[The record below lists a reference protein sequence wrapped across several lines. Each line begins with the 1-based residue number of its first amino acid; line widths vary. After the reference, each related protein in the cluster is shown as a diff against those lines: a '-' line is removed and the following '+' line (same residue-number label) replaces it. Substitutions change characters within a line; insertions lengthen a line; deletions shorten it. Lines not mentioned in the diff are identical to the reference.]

1 MQSRAVHPL
10 HLLIWVPAAL
20 AGLIGMW
27 LTAQGAAPAAVALFC
42 LAGALA
48 VVILRPVPALALLV
62 FTRFSFEMFWE
73 QRVYGFSVLDF
84 LGAGVPVAVLIS
96 IFLARPRFA
105 HVPLARPVF
114 VWAAILWIAAA
125 VFIVVR
131 GQAMPVVE
139 NTLRYTCGVPIFL
152 LTVMV
157 VADFEHA
164 WKLLRLWL
172 FGALPVAAIFYG
184 YGERL
189 AMEYHGVVR
198 MKAFYH
204 DVVTPAVVGCMSMLI
219 SLFLLGLGWMRRWRP
234 HWILALV
241 LCAALFARLVYLTF
255 HNALAGVACL
265 SVGAFFF
272 LRRRFGLLACLLV
285 LLVGLSQVDRVQQR
299 WWREIA
305 ILQGDQ
311 DPIAFAS
318 GRPNQWR
325 FYLGRFFEMER
336 MDQCLGVHGTW
347 GDPENQFI
355 QLLGDLGPVVG
366 LYTIGLILWVL
377 WTIYRWSK
385 QEVDPERK
393 LFFHFVVAVLVGS
406 GAAWITA
413 TPLTYSNFQWFLF
426 CLVGL
431 AVAVR
436 MHSERLAAAAVDEE
450 REAEGQRA

>member
-1 MQSRAVHPL
+1 MQSRALHPL
-10 HLLIWVPAAL
+10 VLFIWVPAAA
-20 AGLIGMW
+20 AGLVAVW
-27 LTAQGAAPAAVALFC
+27 LALQGSGLAAIALFV
-42 LAGALA
+42 LLGALGI
-48 VVILRPVPALALLV
+48 VILRPVPALALLV
-62 FTRFSFEMFWE
+62 FSRFSFEMFWE
-73 QRVYGFSVLDF
+73 QRLYGFSVLDF
-84 LGAGVPVAVLIS
+84 LGAGVPVAVLLS
-96 IFLARPRFA
+96 IFLAQPRFL
-105 HVPLARPVF
+105 HLPLTRPVL
-114 VWAAILWIAAA
+114 VWAIIVWISAA
-125 VFIVVR
+125 VYIAV
-131 GQAMPVVE
+131 GGKALAVVE

-157 VADFEHA
+157 VTDFERA
-164 WKLLRLWL
+164 WKLLRMWL
-172 FGALPVAAIFYG
+172 LGAVPVAAIFYG

-198 MKAFYH
+198 QKAFYH

-219 SLFLLGLGWMRRWRP
+219 SLFLLALGSMRRWRP
-234 HWILALV
+234 MWILAL
-241 LCAALFARLVYLTF
+241 LLSIAMFGRLVYLTF

-265 SVGAFFF
+265 STATFLF
-272 LRRRFGLLACLLV
+272 LRRKFAFIGVLLV

-305 ILQGDQ
+305 ILRGEQ

-325 FYLGRFFEMER
+325 FYVGRFLDMER

-355 QLLGDLGPVVG
+355 QLLGDLGPVLG
-366 LYTIGLILWVL
+366 LYTLGLVAWVL

-385 QEVDPERK
+385 QEADPERK
-393 LFFHFVVAVLVGS
+393 LFLQFVVAVLLGS
-406 GAAWITA
+406 GAAWMTA

-426 CLVGL
+426 CIVGL

-436 MHSERLAAAAVDEE
+436 MHSEREAATAVDAA
-450 REAEGQRA
+450 RESEARA

>member
-1 MQSRAVHPL
+1 MQARALHPL
-10 HLLIWVPAAL
+10 VPFLWVPAAA
-20 AGLIGMW
+20 AGLVAVW
-27 LTAQGAAPAAVALFC
+27 LAHMGSALAAVALFV
-42 LAGALA
+42 LVGALA
-48 VVILRPVPALALLV
+48 IIILRPVTALALLV

-96 IFLARPRFA
+96 IFLAQPRFL
-105 HVPLARPVF
+105 HLPLTRPVL
-114 VWAAILWIAAA
+114 VWATIVWVSAA
-125 VFIVVR
+125 VFIAVGGKTLVVL
-131 GQAMPVVE
+131 E

-157 VADFEHA
+157 VRDFERA
-164 WKLLRLWL
+164 WRVLRLWL
-172 FGALPVAAIFYG
+172 LGAVPVAAIFYG

-189 AMEYHGVVR
+189 AMEYHGVLR
-198 MKAFYH
+198 WKAFYH

-219 SLFLLGLGWMRRWRP
+219 SMFLLGLGWMRRWRP
-234 HWILALV
+234 MWILAL
-241 LCAALFARLVYLTF
+241 LLSIAMFGFLVYLTF
-255 HNALAGVACL
+255 HNALAGVAFL
-265 SVGAFFF
+265 STATFLF
-272 LRRRFGLLACLLV
+272 LRRKFAFLGMLLA
-285 LLVGLSQVDRVQQR
+285 LLVGLSQVDLVQQR

-325 FYLGRFFEMER
+325 FYVGRFLDMER

-355 QLLGDLGPVVG
+355 QLLGDLGPVLG
-366 LYTIGLILWVL
+366 LYTLGLVAWVL

-385 QEVDPERK
+385 QEAVPERK
-393 LFFHFVVAVLVGS
+393 LFLQFVASVLLGS

-426 CLVGL
+426 CLTGL

-436 MHSERLAAAAVDEE
+436 VQSEREAAAAVDVA
-450 REAEGQRA
+450 RESEARA

>member
-1 MQSRAVHPL
+1 MQSRALHPL
-10 HLLIWVPAAL
+10 HLLVWVPAAG
-20 AGLIGMW
+20 AGLVAVWGA
-27 LTAQGAAPAAVALFC
+27 LQGSGLAAVALFV
-42 LAGALA
+42 LLGALGI
-48 VVILRPVPALALLV
+48 VILRPVPALALLV

-84 LGAGVPVAVLIS
+84 LGAGVPVAVLLS

-105 HVPLARPVF
+105 HLPLTRPVL
-114 VWAAILWIAAA
+114 VWAAIVWISAA
-125 VFIVVR
+125 VYIVV
-131 GQAMPVVE
+131 GGKVLVVLE

-152 LTVMV
+152 LTIMV
-157 VADFEHA
+157 VTDFERA

-172 FGALPVAAIFYG
+172 LGAVPVAVIFYG

-189 AMEYHGVVR
+189 AMEYHGVIR

-219 SLFLLGLGWMRRWRP
+219 ALFLLGLGWMRRWRP
-234 HWILALV
+234 HWILALLVAFV
-241 LCAALFARLVYLTF
+241 LFGRLVYLTF
-255 HNALAGVACL
+255 HNALAGVAFASTATFL
-265 SVGAFFF
+265 F
-272 LRRRFGLLACLLV
+272 LRRKFGFLACLLV

-305 ILQGDQ
+305 ILRGDQ

-318 GRPNQWR
+318 GRPNQWG
-325 FYLGRFFEMER
+325 FYLGRFLDMER

-347 GDPENQFI
+347 GDPENQFL
-355 QLLGDLGPVVG
+355 QLLGDLGPVLG
-366 LYTIGLILWVL
+366 LYTVGAVLWIL

-385 QEVDPERK
+385 QEADPERK
-393 LFFHFVVAVLVGS
+393 LFFHFVVAVLFGS
-406 GAAWITA
+406 GAAWVTA

-436 MHSERLAAAAVDEE
+436 VDSERSATVAVDEA
-450 REAEGQRA
+450 REAEARP

>member
-1 MQSRAVHPL
+1 MQSRATSPL
-10 HLLIWVPAAL
+10 HHLIWIPAVV
-20 AGLIGMW
+20 AGLFGVSLALEGSAI
-27 LTAQGAAPAAVALFC
+27 TAVALFC
-42 LAGALA
+42 LLGALGI
-48 VVILRPVPALALLV
+48 VILRPVPALALLV
-62 FTRFSFEMFWE
+62 FMRFSFEMFWE
-73 QRVYGFSVLDF
+73 QRVYGFSVLD
-84 LGAGVPVAVLIS
+84 LLAGGVPVAVLLS
-96 IFLARPRFA
+96 IFLARPRLA
-105 HVPLARPVF
+105 HVPLTRPILA
-114 VWAAILWIAAA
+114 WAAIVWISAA
-125 VFIVVR
+125 VYIAVGGRTEIVL
-131 GQAMPVVE
+131 E

-157 VADFEHA
+157 VQDFEHA

-172 FGALPVAAIFYG
+172 LGAVPVAAIFYG

-198 MKAFYH
+198 QKALYH
-204 DVVTPAVVGCMSMLI
+204 DVVTPAVVGCMSMLLA
-219 SLFLLGLGWMRRWRP
+219 LFLLSLGWMRRWRP
-234 HWILALV
+234 HWILALL
-241 LCAALFARLVYLTF
+241 LCATLFGRLVYLTF
-255 HNALAGVACL
+255 HNALAGVAFL
-265 SVGAFFF
+265 SVAAFFF

-285 LLVGLSQVDRVQQR
+285 FLVGFSQAERVQQR

-305 ILQGDQ
+305 IFEGEQ

-325 FYLGRFFEMER
+325 FYLGRFLEMER
-336 MDQCLGVHGTW
+336 MDQCLGIHGTW
-347 GDPENQFI
+347 GDPENQFL

-366 LYTIGLILWVL
+366 LYTVGVVLWILWTV
-377 WTIYRWSK
+377 YRWAK
-385 QEVDPERK
+385 QETDPERK

-436 MHSERLAAAAVDEE
+436 VDSE
-450 REAEGQRA
+450 REAVASADAARAAQVRS

>member
-1 MQSRAVHPL
+1 MQSRALHPL
-10 HLLIWVPAAL
+10 HLLVWVPAAI
-20 AGLIGMW
+20 AGLFGAW
-27 LTAQGAAPAAVALFC
+27 LTLEGSAIAAIALFV
-42 LAGALA
+42 LGGALA
-48 VVILRPVPALALLV
+48 IVILRPVPALALLV

-84 LGAGVPVAVLIS
+84 LGAGVPVAVLLS

-105 HVPLARPVF
+105 HVPLARPILI
-114 VWAAILWIAAA
+114 WAVVIWFSAL
-125 VFIVVR
+125 VYIVVR
-131 GQAMPVVE
+131 GDTLIVLE

-152 LTVMV
+152 LAVMV

-172 FGALPVAAIFYG
+172 LGALPVAAIFYG

-219 SLFLLGLGWMRRWRP
+219 ALFLLGLGWMRRWRP
-234 HWILALV
+234 HWILSL
-241 LCAALFARLVYLTF
+241 LLAAAAFGRLVYLTF
-255 HNALAGVACL
+255 HNALAGVAFL
-265 SVGAFFF
+265 SVATFFF
-272 LRRRFGLLACLLV
+272 LRRRFGLLACLMV
-285 LLVGLSQVDRVQQR
+285 FMVGLTQVERVQQR

-325 FYLGRFFEMER
+325 FYVGRFQELER

-347 GDPENQFI
+347 GDPENQFL

-366 LYTIGLILWVL
+366 LYTFGVVMWIL

-413 TPLTYSNFQWFLF
+413 TPLTYSNFQWFLL

-436 MHSERLAAAAVDEE
+436 LDSERIAAAAVDES
-450 REAEGQRA
+450 REAEAEA

>member
-1 MQSRAVHPL
+1 MQTRAHHPL
-10 HLLIWVPAAL
+10 VLLVWVPAAA
-20 AGLIGMW
+20 AGLVATW
-27 LTAQGAAPAAVALFC
+27 LALQGSGLAAIALFV
-42 LAGALA
+42 LLGALA
-48 VVILRPVPALALLV
+48 IVILRPVPALALLV
-62 FTRFSFEMFWE
+62 FSRFSFEMFWE
-73 QRVYGFSVLDF
+73 QRLYGFSVLDF
-84 LGAGVPVAVLIS
+84 LGAGVPVAVLLS
-96 IFLARPRFA
+96 FFLARPRFL
-105 HVPLARPVF
+105 HLPLARPVL
-114 VWAAILWIAAA
+114 VWAVIVWVSAA
-125 VFIVVR
+125 VYIVVGGR
-131 GQAMPVVE
+131 AIVVVE

-157 VADFEHA
+157 VTDFERA
-164 WKLLRLWL
+164 WKVLRLWL
-172 FGALPVAAIFYG
+172 YGAVPVAAIFFG

-219 SLFLLGLGWMRRWRP
+219 SIFLLGLGWMRRWKP
-234 HWILALV
+234 QWILLLLLSIV
-241 LCAALFARLVYLTF
+241 MFGRLVYLTF
-255 HNALAGVACL
+255 HNALAGVAFL
-265 SVGAFFF
+265 SAATFLF
-272 LRRRFGLLACLLV
+272 LRRKFAFLGLMLV

-305 ILQGDQ
+305 ILQGEQ

-325 FYLGRFFEMER
+325 FYVGRFSDMER

-355 QLLGDLGPVVG
+355 QLLGDLGPVLG
-366 LYTIGLILWVL
+366 LYTLGLVMWFL

-385 QEVDPERK
+385 QETDPERK
-393 LFFHFVVAVLVGS
+393 LFLQFVASVLFGS
-406 GAAWITA
+406 GAAWVTA

-426 CLVGL
+426 CLIGL

-436 MHSERLAAAAVDEE
+436 MQSEQEAAEAVMEE
-450 REAEGQRA
+450 EARA

>member
-1 MQSRAVHPL
+1 
-10 HLLIWVPAAL
+10 
-20 AGLIGMW
+20 
-27 LTAQGAAPAAVALFC
+27 
-42 LAGALA
+42 
-48 VVILRPVPALALLV
+48 
-62 FTRFSFEMFWE
+62 MFWE
-73 QRVYGFSVLDF
+73 QRIYGFSVLDF
-84 LGAGVPVAVLIS
+84 LGAGVPVAVLLS
-96 IFLARPRFA
+96 IFLARPRFL
-105 HVPLARPVF
+105 HLPLASPIL
-114 VWAAILWIAAA
+114 VWAVIVWVSAGVYVA
-125 VFIVVR
+125 VAGNSLV
-131 GQAMPVVE
+131 VVE

-157 VADFEHA
+157 VTDFERV
-164 WKLLRLWL
+164 WRLLRLWL
-172 FGALPVAAIFYG
+172 LGAVPVAAIFYG

-219 SLFLLGLGWMRRWRP
+219 SLFLLGLGRMRRWRP
-234 HWILALV
+234 TWILALLISV
-241 LCAALFARLVYLTF
+241 GVFGRLVYLTF
-255 HNALAGVACL
+255 HNALAGVAFL
-265 SVGAFFF
+265 STTAFLF
-272 LRRRFGLLACLLV
+272 LRRRFAFLGVALV
-285 LLVGLSQVDRVQQR
+285 LLVGLSQTDRVQQR

-305 ILQGDQ
+305 ILRGEQ

-325 FYLGRFFEMER
+325 FYVGRFRDMER

-355 QLLGDLGPVVG
+355 QLLGDLGPVLG
-366 LYTIGLILWVL
+366 LYTLGLVVWVL
-377 WTIYRWSK
+377 WTVYRWSK
-385 QEVDPERK
+385 QEADPERK
-393 LFFHFVVAVLVGS
+393 LFLQFVAAVLLGS

-436 MHSERLAAAAVDEE
+436 VQSEREAAAAVHAA
-450 REAEGQRA
+450 RESEARA

>member
-1 MQSRAVHPL
+1 MQTRALHPL
-10 HLLIWVPAAL
+10 VPFLWVPAGA
-20 AGLIGMW
+20 AGLVAVW
-27 LTAQGAAPAAVALFC
+27 LAHQGSAPAAIALFV
-42 LAGALA
+42 LLGALSII
-48 VVILRPVPALALLV
+48 ILRPVPALALLV

-96 IFLARPRFA
+96 IFLARPRFL
-105 HVPLARPVF
+105 HLPLTRPVL
-114 VWAAILWIAAA
+114 VWATIVWGSAA
-125 VFIVVR
+125 VFIAVGGKTLVVL
-131 GQAMPVVE
+131 E

-157 VADFEHA
+157 VTDFERA

-172 FGALPVAAIFYG
+172 LGAVPVAAIFYG

-219 SLFLLGLGWMRRWRP
+219 SLFLLSLGWMRRWRP
-234 HWILALV
+234 VWILGLLLSTAM
-241 LCAALFARLVYLTF
+241 FGRLVYLTF
-255 HNALAGVACL
+255 HNALAGVAFVSTATFL
-265 SVGAFFF
+265 F
-272 LRRRFGLLACLLV
+272 LRRKFAFIGMLLV

-325 FYLGRFFEMER
+325 FYVGRFLDMER

-355 QLLGDLGPVVG
+355 QLLGDLGPVLG
-366 LYTIGLILWVL
+366 LYTLGLVAWVL

-385 QEVDPERK
+385 QESDPERK
-393 LFFHFVVAVLVGS
+393 LFLHFVVAVLFGS
-406 GAAWITA
+406 GAAWMTA

-436 MHSERLAAAAVDEE
+436 IHSEREAAAAVDVA
-450 REAEGQRA
+450 RDGEGGA

>member
-1 MQSRAVHPL
+1 MQSRAVHPFY
-10 HLLIWVPAAL
+10 HLVWIPAAA
-20 AGLIGMW
+20 AGLF
-27 LTAQGAAPAAVALFC
+27 AASLALEGSGLAAVALFV
-42 LAGALA
+42 LLGALGI
-48 VVILRPVPALALLV
+48 VILRPVPALALLV
-62 FTRFSFEMFWE
+62 FTRFSFEMFWA
-73 QRVYGFSVLDF
+73 QRVYGFSILDF
-84 LGAGVPVAVLIS
+84 LGAGVPVAVLLS

-105 HVPLARPVF
+105 DVPLTRPVLI
-114 VWAAILWIAAA
+114 WAAIVWMSA
-125 VFIVVR
+125 VVYIVAGGEVL
-131 GQAMPVVE
+131 PVVE

-152 LTVMV
+152 LTIMV
-157 VADFEHA
+157 VTDFERA

-172 FGALPVAAIFYG
+172 LGAVPVAAIFYW
-184 YGERL
+184 YGDRA

-198 MKAFYH
+198 QKAFYH

-219 SLFLLGLGWMRRWRP
+219 ALFLLSLGWMRRWRP
-234 HWILALV
+234 HWILALLV
-241 LCAALFARLVYLTF
+241 AAALFGRLVYLTF
-255 HNALAGVACL
+255 HNALAGVAFL
-265 SVGAFFF
+265 GVASFFF
-272 LRRRFGLLACLLV
+272 LRRKFGLLACLLV
-285 LLVGLSQVDRVQQR
+285 FLVGLSQAERVQQR

-305 ILQGDQ
+305 ILQGEQ

-325 FYLGRFFEMER
+325 FYLGRFLELER

-347 GDPENQFI
+347 GDPENQFL

-366 LYTIGLILWVL
+366 LYTIGVVLWTL

-436 MHSERLAAAAVDEE
+436 VHSERVTSAALAGAPAT
-450 REAEGQRA
+450 GTP

>member
-1 MQSRAVHPL
+1 MQSRALHPL
-10 HLLIWVPAAL
+10 QHLIWIPAAA
-20 AGLIGMW
+20 AGLF
-27 LTAQGAAPAAVALFC
+27 GAWVALEGSAVAAVALFV
-42 LAGALA
+42 LLGALGI
-48 VVILRPVPALALLV
+48 VILRPVPALALLV
-62 FTRFSFEMFWE
+62 FTRFSFEMFWN

-84 LGAGVPVAVLIS
+84 LGAGVPVAVLLS

-105 HVPLARPVF
+105 HVPLARPILAWATI
-114 VWAAILWIAAA
+114 VWISA
-125 VFIVVR
+125 VVYIVV
-131 GQAMPVVE
+131 GGETFPVLE

-157 VADFEHA
+157 VTDFEQA

-172 FGALPVAAIFYG
+172 LGAVPVAAIFYW

-219 SLFLLGLGWMRRWRP
+219 ALFLLGLGWMRRWRP
-234 HWILALV
+234 HWILALLVAAV
-241 LCAALFARLVYLTF
+241 LFGRLVYLTF
-255 HNALAGVACL
+255 HNALAGVAFL
-265 SVGAFFF
+265 GVAAFFF

-285 LLVGLSQVDRVQQR
+285 LLVGLAQVERVQQR

-305 ILQGDQ
+305 ILEGEQEMV
-311 DPIAFAS
+311 AFAS

-325 FYLGRFFEMER
+325 FYLGRFLEMGR

-347 GDPENQFI
+347 GDPENQFL

-366 LYTIGLILWVL
+366 LYTVGVVLWIL

-436 MHSERLAAAAVDEE
+436 LDSERVATDAVAAARDGGA
-450 REAEGQRA
+450 RA